1 MQSRIALCS
10 VCHSQ
15 MSASQSYCKNC
26 GSTLCPHC
34 RELLPQ
40 RSRFCP
46 KCGFLCVVEQ
56 PNPVN
61 KPAAHAVP
69 TMPSA
74 MPPAMPIPRAAAA
87 GGQHAAR
94 AAVHQQP
101 VGNTAVQYHRNC
113 PKCGASIDHE
123 LGRCSSCGL
132 LYGGTSRVMQQPAAP
147 AMPIPRAAASRPQSS
162 AGQQPRGAYNAAP
175 QYSNPRHT
183 PPPAST
189 GQHPNYASMS
199 VTPQGGM
206 LMPIPSV
213 VQTTAGT
220 MAPPGAPVPQRPYQY
235 QAAPSA
241 TMERRAPASGKGG
254 LSGFATTIIVIL
266 VCLLV
271 GGGIYYFINRTG
283 TTPEVNV
290 PNISVLNQPD
300 VSAQSITETSAI
312 IKWTT
317 NKPATG
323 IVKVRDSN
331 DVVIDTQPQT
341 ALVNEHSVTISGLS
355 PNTKYYYTVTSTDS
369 DGKVKTYEGS
379 LATSGT
385 ATVTADKTAP
395 MISGINVSII
405 TESSAI
411 VTWLTD
417 EDATGQVKYSKDG
430 QNTATTP
437 PETNPTKTHS
447 ITLTNLNSGTPYTFT
462 IISKDAAGNEA
473 ASAPNQTFTTVSSI
487 PVAAKEGSR
496 APDFTLQDLSENSV
510 KLSDFRSKI
519 VVVNFWAT
527 WCEPCME
534 ELPFFQAISDNQS
547 AGGFK
552 ILAINDKESKNKV
565 NSELPVEGYTFTI
578 LLDPKGDV
586 YQLYDIVPPKTIP
599 QTFFIDKEGII
610 KKIKVDSFSSKKEI
624 EDILNSLK

>member
-1 MQSRIALCS
+1 
-10 VCHSQ
+10 
-15 MSASQSYCKNC
+15 
-26 GSTLCPHC
+26 
-34 RELLPQ
+34 
-40 RSRFCP
+40 
-46 KCGFLCVVEQ
+46 
-56 PNPVN
+56 
-61 KPAAHAVP
+61 
-69 TMPSA
+69 
-74 MPPAMPIPRAAAA
+74 
-87 GGQHAAR
+87 
-94 AAVHQQP
+94 
-101 VGNTAVQYHRNC
+101 
-113 PKCGASIDHE
+113 
-123 LGRCSSCGL
+123 
-132 LYGGTSRVMQQPAAP
+132 
-147 AMPIPRAAASRPQSS
+147 
-162 AGQQPRGAYNAAP
+162 
-175 QYSNPRHT
+175 
-183 PPPAST
+183 
-189 GQHPNYASMS
+189 
-199 VTPQGGM
+199 
-206 LMPIPSV
+206 
-213 VQTTAGT
+213 
-220 MAPPGAPVPQRPYQY
+220 
-235 QAAPSA
+235 
-241 TMERRAPASGKGG
+241 MERRAPASGKGG

-300 VSAQSITETSAI
+300 VSAQSITETSAT

-369 DGKVKTYEGS
+369 DGKVKTSEES
-379 LATSGT
+379 ELTTSGT

-496 APDFTLQDLSENSV
+496 APDFTLQDLSGNSV
-510 KLSDFRSKI
+510 KLSDFRGKI
-519 VVVNFWAT
+519 VVINFWAT
-527 WCEPCME
+527 WCEPCMK

-547 AGGFK
+547 TGGYK
-552 ILAINDKESKNKV
+552 ILAINDNESISRIT
-565 NSELPVEGYTFTI
+565 SEFNNRSYEFTFTI
-578 LLDPKGDV
+578 LLDSKGEVDT
-586 YQLYDIVPPKTIP
+586 LYNVKFYPT
-599 QTFFIDKEGII
+599 TFFVNADGII
-610 KKIKVDSFSSKKEI
+610 KKKIENSFQDQAAI
-624 EDILNSLK
+624 ENILKTIQ